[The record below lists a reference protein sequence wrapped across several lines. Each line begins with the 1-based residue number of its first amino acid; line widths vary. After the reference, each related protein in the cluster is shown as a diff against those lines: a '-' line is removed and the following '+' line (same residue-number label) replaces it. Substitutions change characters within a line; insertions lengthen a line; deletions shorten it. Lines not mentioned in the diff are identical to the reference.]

1 MSVEQT
7 FFSSKV
13 IPLLN
18 AILCELQT
26 HVVDDN
32 KTQVPYEA
40 NSSAACI
47 IRDDEGAHV

>member
-32 KTQVPYEA
+32 KTQVPCGA
-40 NSSAACI
+40 NRSAARV
-47 IRDDEGAHV
+47 IRDDEDAHV